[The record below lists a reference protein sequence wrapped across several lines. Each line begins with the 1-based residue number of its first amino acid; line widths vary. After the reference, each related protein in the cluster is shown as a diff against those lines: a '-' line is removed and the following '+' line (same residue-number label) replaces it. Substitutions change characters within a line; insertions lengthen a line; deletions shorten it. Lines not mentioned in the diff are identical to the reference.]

1 MDVLIHIPREIAFS
15 VRNRLNLMRI
25 PFEDVR
31 VEVIGVGERD
41 YQKVLQIVAEIQQQ
55 SKRGVGAEGY

>member
-15 VRNRLNLMRI
+15 VRNRLNIMRI

-31 VEVIGVGERD
+31 VEVIGVGEQY
-41 YQKVLQIVAEIQQQ
+41 YQRVLQIVAEIQQQ
-55 SKRGVGAEGY
+55 HRSEVGAEGY